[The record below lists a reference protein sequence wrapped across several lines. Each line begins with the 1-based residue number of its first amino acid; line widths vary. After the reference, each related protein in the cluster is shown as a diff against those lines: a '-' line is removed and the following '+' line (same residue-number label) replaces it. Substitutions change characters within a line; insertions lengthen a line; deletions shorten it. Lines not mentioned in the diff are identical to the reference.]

1 MKIERVLVILKYSIF
16 ALFQN
21 LYLLFGL
28 VLILINGFLKN
39 KIFYI
44 IFYLLIN
51 IMFIFSAYLLLNDA
65 QHPHEFQVKTG
76 IDRLIFNMS
85 PIIILLFVEMVN
97 KGKSN

>member
-1 MKIERVLVILKYSIF
+1 
-16 ALFQN
+16 
-21 LYLLFGL
+21 
-28 VLILINGFLKN
+28 
-39 KIFYI
+39 
-44 IFYLLIN
+44 
-51 IMFIFSAYLLLNDA
+51 MFIFSVYLLLNDA